1 MHQTTR
7 KIYILIKIVLLI
19 SKLVSIFFSLY
30 IVINTCF
37 SQVSDVEG
45 SWYNDMLSSVIFV
58 SLNRDLLM
66 LWLSYIIIPLVE
78 TTEK

>member
-19 SKLVSIFFSLY
+19 SKLVSIFFLLY
-30 IVINTCF
+30 IVINSCF